1 MQSFG
6 TAPDPPGR
14 AVRRSAAG
22 ERPRRRPRERPVG
35 GRSSGGRPPDGY
47 PAGGHPAGGHP
58 AGGAAP
64 PGDLIAA
71 SPRMRALLR
80 DAART
85 ARFDVPV
92 LIEGETGAG
101 KELLARFLHRESPR
115 RPRAL
120 VAVNCGAVPDDLLE
134 AEFFGHA
141 RGAFT
146 GAAEARAGLVEAA
159 DGGTL
164 FLDEVGELSPRA
176 QALLLRALQEREYR
190 RVGETR
196 VRRSDFRL
204 ISATH
209 RALADRVAAGS
220 FRADLFYRLAVARV
234 RIPPLRE
241 RRDEFGEIAAALLAR
256 LSRRYRIP
264 APEIS
269 PEALFA
275 LAARPWPG
283 NIRELESALA
293 AAVLSR
299 PGASRL
305 EPEDFSAAPPPEAA
319 PTGESRPAA
328 AAPAADGRALAEA
341 LAAFERL
348 FLLAALRRASG
359 SRAAAARSLGITRQ
373 GLWRKLRRHGIR

>member
-1 MQSFG
+1 
-6 TAPDPPGR
+6 
-14 AVRRSAAG
+14 
-22 ERPRRRPRERPVG
+22 
-35 GRSSGGRPPDGY
+35 
-47 PAGGHPAGGHP
+47 
-58 AGGAAP
+58 
-64 PGDLIAA
+64 
-71 SPRMRALLR
+71 MRALLR
-80 DAART
+80 DAARI

-120 VAVNCGAVPDDLLE
+120 VAVNCGAIPDDLLE

-164 FLDEVGELSPRA
+164 FLDEAGELSPRA
-176 QALLLRALQEREYR
+176 QALLLRVLQEREYR

-204 ISATH
+204 VSATH

-234 RIPPLRE
+234 RLPPLRE
-241 RRDEFGEIAAALLAR
+241 RSDEIGEITAGLLVR
-256 LSRRYRIP
+256 LSRRYRLP
-264 APEIS
+264 APEVS
-269 PEALFA
+269 PEALSA
-275 LAARPWPG
+275 LASRPWPG
-283 NIRELESALA
+283 NIRELESVLA

-299 PGASRL
+299 PGVSRL
-305 EPEDFSAAPPPEAA
+305 EPDAFAAPPPPAPETAPPEVLTPAEEAGPA
-319 PTGESRPAA
+319 PAA
-328 AAPAADGRALAEA
+328 QAADGRALAEA

>member
-1 MQSFG
+1 
-6 TAPDPPGR
+6 
-14 AVRRSAAG
+14 
-22 ERPRRRPRERPVG
+22 
-35 GRSSGGRPPDGY
+35 
-47 PAGGHPAGGHP
+47 
-58 AGGAAP
+58 
-64 PGDLIAA
+64 
-71 SPRMRALLR
+71 MRALLR
-80 DAART
+80 DAARI

-115 RPRAL
+115 RPREL

-204 ISATH
+204 VSATH
-209 RALADRVAAGS
+209 RALADLVTAGS

-241 RRDEFGEIAAALLAR
+241 RSDEFPEIAAGLLAR

-264 APEIS
+264 APEVS
-269 PEALFA
+269 AEALSA

-319 PTGESRPAA
+319 PTEESRPAA
-328 AAPAADGRALAEA
+328 AAPAADGRDLSEA

-348 FLLAALRRASG
+348 FLLTALRRASG

>member
-1 MQSFG
+1 
-6 TAPDPPGR
+6 
-14 AVRRSAAG
+14 
-22 ERPRRRPRERPVG
+22 
-35 GRSSGGRPPDGY
+35 
-47 PAGGHPAGGHP
+47 
-58 AGGAAP
+58 
-64 PGDLIAA
+64 
-71 SPRMRALLR
+71 MRALLR
-80 DAART
+80 DAARI

-92 LIEGETGAG
+92 LIEGETGVG

-146 GAAEARAGLVEAA
+146 GAAESRAGLIEAA
-159 DGGTL
+159 DGGAL

-176 QALLLRALQEREYR
+176 QALLLRVLQEREYR

-204 ISATH
+204 LSATH
-209 RALADRVAAGS
+209 RPLADRAAAGS
-220 FRADLFYRLAVARV
+220 FRADLFYRLAVARF

-241 RRDEFGEIAAALLAR
+241 RPDEFPEIASGLLAR
-256 LSRRYRIP
+256 LSRRYGLP
-264 APEIS
+264 APEVS
-269 PEALFA
+269 PEAVSA

-299 PGASRL
+299 PGATRL
-305 EPEDFSAAPPPEAA
+305 APEDFSPPPPA
-319 PTGESRPAA
+319 PTPAPSPGRSLPAEEAPPAA
-328 AAPAADGRALAEA
+328 AAPPADERQLAEA
-341 LAAFERL
+341 VAAFERL